1 MPTVTIEVASP
12 RQAHAEMNRLY
23 RETVK
28 PHTSTGARCRIT
40 FETVNPVYRHQL
52 RKLLHGPM
60 LRDFA
65 LQVRTLNLDTG
76 NYERWAVAAWK
87 ILLKDLFCPPRFDE
101 ASGQEMA
108 RSTEA
113 LSDDDFAEFVLQCHA
128 FGVLDLGVVFTELPT
143 PEDLA
148 WQ

>member
-12 RQAHAEMNRLY
+12 RAAHAAMNQLY
-23 RETVK
+23 QEHVK
-28 PHTSTGARCRIT
+28 PHTHKGARCRIT
-40 FETVNPVYRHQL
+40 FETVNRIYRHQL
-52 RKLLHGPM
+52 RKLFHGYM

-65 LQVRTLNLDTG
+65 LQVRTLNLETG

-101 ASGQEMA
+101 AGAELP

-128 FGVLDLGVVFTELPT
+128 FGVLDLGVIFTEQED
-143 PEDLA
+143 PEA

>member
-23 RETVK
+23 QEHVK
-28 PHTSTGARCRIT
+28 PHTHKGARCRIT
-40 FETVNPVYRHQL
+40 FETVNPVYRHEL
-52 RKLLHGPM
+52 RKLFHGPM

-65 LQVRTLNLDTG
+65 LQVRTLNLETG

-101 ASGQEMA
+101 ASGEEQP

-128 FGVLDLGVVFTELPT
+128 FGCLDLDVVFTELPT
-143 PEDLA
+143 REEPA